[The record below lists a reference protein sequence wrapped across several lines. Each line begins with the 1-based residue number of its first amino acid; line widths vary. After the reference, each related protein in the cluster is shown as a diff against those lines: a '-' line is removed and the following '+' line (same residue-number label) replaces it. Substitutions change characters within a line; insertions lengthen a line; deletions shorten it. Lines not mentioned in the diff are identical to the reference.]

1 MNHFH
6 SIQCRDPTDNGSR
19 VDQFVGIN
27 YVGARNETFI
37 VQRFWLQRSRK
48 WKSTSSEI
56 LGLAENNCLK
66 IFVSTQIRT
75 FRFFFKL
82 GQKCFFF
89 ASTELFLSFKK
100 GGGCGKKRREGKSL
114 LNSYQIWNQSYR
126 NNFAISSYSL
136 PPPLS
141 LSLILSLSLSLSLSI
156 YISLSFLSLFL
167 FYDNLLSF
175 LCFLNETGKTGVHM
189 KWISKS

>member
-1 MNHFH
+1 M
-6 SIQCRDPTDNGSR
+6 
-19 VDQFVGIN
+19 
-27 YVGARNETFI
+27 
-37 VQRFWLQRSRK
+37 
-48 WKSTSSEI
+48 
-56 LGLAENNCLK
+56 
-66 IFVSTQIRT
+66 
-75 FRFFFKL
+75 
-82 GQKCFFF
+82 FFF

-141 LSLILSLSLSLSLSI
+141 LSLSHSLSLTLTLTLSLSLSI